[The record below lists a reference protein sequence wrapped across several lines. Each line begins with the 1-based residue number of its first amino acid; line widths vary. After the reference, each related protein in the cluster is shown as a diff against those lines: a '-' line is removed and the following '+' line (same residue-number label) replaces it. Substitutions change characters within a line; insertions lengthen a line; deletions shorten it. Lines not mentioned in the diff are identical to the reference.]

1 MSLEKSTISGKN
13 KKRQCMKIANQ
24 QDNVAIM
31 NFYLTNSITP
41 KFIKKF

>member
-1 MSLEKSTISGKN
+1 
-13 KKRQCMKIANQ
+13 MKIANQ

-41 KFIKKF
+41 KYITKF